1 MYSPSIIFAF
11 TLVIKRRKTIYLTE
25 LETKKKTLEHNVTRA
40 NGFLSSRDSTGATGR
55 QVLDMEA
62 HLKRSERSSY
72 RFVSSHPRSSL
83 VGLRLALAARGL
95 RCCPA
100 VTAARSVCLGS
111 AARAHVRTLRRTFF
125 FLLFC
130 CLHPLRR
137 VQLITV
143 T

>member
-125 FLLFC
+125 FC
-130 CLHPLRR
+130 CSVVFIL
-137 VQLITV
+137 
-143 T
+143 